1 MARKQVARALPDGWD
16 VKITYATNGVEGLA
30 AIEQGQGEMV
40 FLDLTMPEMDGY
52 EVLEAIQRE
61 HHKCIVIVISGDIQP
76 DARQRVLRLGAL
88 EFIRKPINQS
98 MLAEV
103 LQRFGLL

>member
-1 MARKQVARALPDGWD
+1 
-16 VKITYATNGVEGLA
+16 
-30 AIEQGQGEMV
+30 
-40 FLDLTMPEMDGY
+40 
-52 EVLEAIQRE
+52 VLEAIQRE